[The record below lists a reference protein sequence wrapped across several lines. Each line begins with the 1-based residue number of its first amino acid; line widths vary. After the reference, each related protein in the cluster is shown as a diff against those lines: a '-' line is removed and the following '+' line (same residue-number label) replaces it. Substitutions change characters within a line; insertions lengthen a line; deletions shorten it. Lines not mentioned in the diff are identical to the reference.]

1 MAGRFIA
8 VNPTV
13 ASPRP
18 FTLSDQ
24 GRLKTLFTS
33 LNERC
38 SRRLNSPI
46 RRAPTVS
53 ACQFPLRWGG
63 LARLVG
69 MVVPS
74 DAYQNFLSCAGEMRR
89 VRIAAI
95 SRAHRKKTYSMS
107 KSAADGHG
115 RRGGCPCRIGAMSV
129 GIRREAAYASESCV
143 WCMICS
149 LMREWANAFTRA
161 VGYAAPVDAAGFM
174 FLAQGNAQIWY
185 NPPVYGVGEYSLCGS
200 RGRPCHQWRLRHF
213 RL

>member
-18 FTLSDQ
+18 FTLIDQ

-63 LARLVG
+63 PVRLVG
-69 MVVPS
+69 IVLPS
-74 DAYQNFLSCAGEMRR
+74 DAYRSFLSCAGEMRR

-95 SRAHRKKTYSMS
+95 SRAHRHPPRS
-107 KSAADGHG
+107 
-115 RRGGCPCRIGAMSV
+115 RLRV
-129 GIRREAAYASESCV
+129 GILRLEHDLFAYAGMGECV
-143 WCMICS
+143 H
-149 LMREWANAFTRA
+149 
-161 VGYAAPVDAAGFM
+161 
-174 FLAQGNAQIWY
+174 QG
-185 NPPVYGVGEYSLCGS
+185 GRLRGS
-200 RGRPCHQWRLRHF
+200 R
-213 RL
+213 